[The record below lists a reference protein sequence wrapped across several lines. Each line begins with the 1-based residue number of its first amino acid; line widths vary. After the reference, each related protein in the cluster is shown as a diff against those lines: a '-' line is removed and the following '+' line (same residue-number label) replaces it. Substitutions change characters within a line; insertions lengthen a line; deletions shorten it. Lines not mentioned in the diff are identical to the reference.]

1 MNKTFEEILR
11 EEIDIFYMRKEKP
24 TTKDF
29 MSMLNS
35 ESSKVIRRH
44 KIEESNKS
52 AFFEYA
58 KTKESLIDTRL
69 SNLTSVMDRILGKIK

>member
-1 MNKTFEEILR
+1 
-11 EEIDIFYMRKEKP
+11 MRKEKP

-29 MSMLNS
+29 IRMLDS
-35 ESSKVIRRH
+35 ESSKVIGRH
-44 KIEESNKS
+44 KIEEGNKS

-69 SNLTSVMDRILGKIK
+69 SNLASVMDKILGKMK